1 MPTRMN
7 SRVRAGIAL
16 LLFLAC
22 LLALDVRLAWLQL
35 VKGPELGNKALAQW
49 MREIP
54 VEPKRGI
61 IYDRNGNELAISASA
76 DTVVAIPAQI
86 EDAQATAKQLA
97 SILSMSESK
106 VYEAI
111 TRKKAAVYVARKID
125 SAVAAEIRALTLPG
139 ITFTEESRRFYP
151 YGNLA
156 SQVLGFAGVD
166 SQGLYGLELKYD
178 EYLRGKA
185 GYLQYPTDSKGQ
197 EVPDGTPTYV
207 PPEHGNNLKLT
218 VDEVI
223 QHIIERELDNAMA
236 LHNAEG
242 ALAIVMDP
250 NTGGILAMA
259 NRPDFDPNNYMAAVN
274 ANGGSTSVWLNEA
287 ISGGFEPGSTFKVVT
302 ASAGLELGVVT
313 EDTKYY
319 DKGYEIVAD
328 RRLHCWKRQGHGEET
343 FRQVIQN
350 SCNPGFISVGMKIGA
365 ERLTQYISQFGFGKK
380 TGIDLPGEAVG
391 VMFRQVGPVEL
402 ATLSFGQGP
411 SVTPIQQVV
420 AMAAIA
426 NGGSVLQPYVVD
438 QVVDQEGNVILQNET
453 KVLGQAVKEETTVRM
468 RDLLESVVAE
478 GGGRNAYIP
487 GYRLAGKTGTAQVP
501 KPGGGYYS
509 NKYIASFIGLA
520 PANDPKVVI
529 FLAIKDPKGEYGY
542 YGANTAAPSVRNIAQ
557 DILYYLDVRPQV
569 DATAAPAVVPVEVPS
584 LVGLSSDE
592 ALTRLHDTGLNI
604 RLDGQGQK
612 ILDQT
617 PKAGVKVAPGST
629 VIVYLG
635 QQAAELG
642 QPVQVPDVI
651 GLSLRDASVKLSTV
665 NLQIQAV
672 GGGVASSQS
681 PVAGTTVPA
690 GSIVTVNFVP

>member
-16 LLFLAC
+16 LLFLFC

-35 VKGPELGNKALAQW
+35 VRGQELGNKALNQW

-86 EDAQATAKQLA
+86 KDAQATATQLA

-111 TRKKAAVYVARKID
+111 TRKKAAVYIARKVD
-125 SAVAAEIRALTLPG
+125 SAIATQIRALALPG

-156 SQVLGFAGVD
+156 SQLLGFAGVD

-178 EYLRGKA
+178 QYLRGEA
-185 GYLQYPTDSKGQ
+185 GYLQYPTDNKGQ
-197 EVPDGTPTYV
+197 EIPDGTPTYV
-207 PPEHGNNLKLT
+207 PPEDGNDLKLT

-242 ALAIVMDP
+242 ALGIVMDP
-250 NTGGILAMA
+250 NTGAILAMA
-259 NRPDFDPNNYMAAVN
+259 NRPDFDPNDYMAAVE
-274 ANGGSTSVWLNEA
+274 ASGSTNVWLNEA

-313 EDTKYY
+313 EDTEYY
-319 DKGYEIVAD
+319 CKGYEIVAD
-328 RRLHCWKRQGHGEET
+328 RRLHCWKRTGHGEET
-343 FRQVIQN
+343 FREVIYN
-350 SCNPGFISVGMKIGA
+350 SCNPGFISVGIKIGA
-365 ERLTQYISQFGFGKK
+365 ERLMQYISQFGFGKK
-380 TGIDLPGEAVG
+380 TGIDLPGEAIG
-391 VMFRQVGPVEL
+391 VMFGQVGPVEL
-402 ATLSFGQGP
+402 ATMSFGQGP

-426 NGGSVLQPYVVD
+426 NGGKTLRPYVVD
-438 QVVDQEGNVILQNET
+438 QVVDQEGNVVLQNET
-453 KVLGQAVKEETTVRM
+453 TVVGQAVTEETAARM
-468 RDLLESVVAE
+468 RELLEGVVSE

-509 NKYIASFIGLA
+509 NKYISSFIGFA
-520 PANDPKVVI
+520 PADDPQVVI

-542 YGANTAAPSVRNIAQ
+542 YGANTAAPSVRNVAQ

-569 DATAAPAVVPVEVPS
+569 DASTAPQVDPVVVPA
-584 LVGLSSDE
+584 LVDLTSDQ
-592 ALTRLHDTGLNI
+592 ALTRLQDTGLNI

-642 QPVQVPDVI
+642 QPVQVPHVV
-651 GLSLRDASVKLSTV
+651 GLSLRDASVKLSALG
-665 NLQIQAV
+665 LQIQAV
-672 GGGVASSQS
+672 GSGVASSQS
-681 PVAGTTVPA
+681 PVTGTTIPA